1 MYFDTKSYLKSN
13 CNHTAKQINNKMK
26 KANRNEYE
34 KLINKK

>member
-1 MYFDTKSYLKSN
+1 MYFDMKSYLKSN